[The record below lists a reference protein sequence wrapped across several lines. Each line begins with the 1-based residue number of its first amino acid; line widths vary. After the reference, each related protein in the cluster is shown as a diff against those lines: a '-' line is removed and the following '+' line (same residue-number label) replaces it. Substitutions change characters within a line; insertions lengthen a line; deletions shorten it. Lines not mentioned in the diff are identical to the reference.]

1 MSTLAVAMLTL
12 CSKMMLISRMIL
24 NDGDFAEDSQRCSVK
39 VERAKVRNVL
49 KEDGKLHLDAII
61 AFNDEIAVTGVF
73 WN

>member
-1 MSTLAVAMLTL
+1 MSTLAVAMPTL
-12 CSKMMLISRMIL
+12 CSKMTLISQVIL
-24 NDGDFAEDSQRCSVK
+24 NDGDFPDDFQRCFVK